1 MSGTEPTVSR
11 SALRAQQAL
20 VAVGVLALIVLLVAI
35 GLQIA
40 ATFRTGAPARVVET
54 TAGPYALTVSL
65 YHDPAQAGYAL
76 PFAIA
81 PQAPVAGKLTYTVM
95 SVPGE
100 GVDATPVNAGLSPDP
115 SVSNGVVGTVEVT
128 VRGPWSLHVTV
139 DGPQGPGTAD
149 VPITAEVPAVL
160 PTWIAWPLGLIP
172 AIGIAWFLIAQRR
185 ARTSERT
192 ASATTPA
199 RPENAAQ
206 S

>member
-1 MSGTEPTVSR
+1 MSGKVPDVSR
-11 SALRAQQAL
+11 RAQQAL
-20 VAVGVLALIVLLVAI
+20 LAAGAGALIVVLVAI

-54 TAGPYALTVSL
+54 TAGPYALRVSL

-81 PQAPVAGKLTYTVM
+81 PRTPVAGKLSYTVQ
-95 SVPGE
+95 SVPGD
-100 GVDATPVNAGLSPDP
+100 GVDATPVNAGMSPDP
-115 SVSNGVVGTVEVT
+115 SVPNGVVGTVEVT
-128 VRGPWSLHVTV
+128 VRGPWSLHIIV
-139 DGPQGPGTAD
+139 DGPAGQGVAD

-172 AIGIAWFLIAQRR
+172 AIGITWFLFAQRR
-185 ARTSERT
+185 IRPSERA
-192 ASATTPA
+192 ASPATPA
-199 RPENAAQ
+199 RPENVAQ